1 MIFSLLTHP
10 SNIST
15 FQHFITF
22 QHFMGG
28 SNIST
33 FQHFNISW
41 AVPTFQHFNILRTH
55 SADAPPISHFN
66 ISTFHNSS
74 PTSHGL
80 TRRRPDLRYATPATP
95 PSTLSGPPLL
105 RSIYGMSFSSSLGF
119 VLFERFRVCV
129 FERFRVCFV
138 RAV

>member
-1 MIFSLLTHP
+1 MIFSLLTHL
-10 SNIST
+10 
-15 FQHFITF
+15 
-22 QHFMGG
+22 

-33 FQHFNISW
+33 FQHFNIS
-41 AVPTFQHFNILRTH
+41 TFHGQFQHFNISTFQHFTNTFGRRPT
-55 SADAPPISHFN
+55 DFTFQHFN

-80 TRRRPDLRYATPATP
+80 PRRRPDLRYATPATP

-105 RSIYGMSFSSSLGF
+105 RSIYGMSFSSGLGF